1 MIKYSN
7 VITKSI
13 EKKVVKAIR
22 SILFLIVFFVPH
34 FAWSMTE
41 DLDVQA
47 STNKIVEGILS
58 FSRWPSV
65 VEHPLLCISQQAK
78 YFNMSKATGNGSY
91 RVVTISDSTKF
102 NSAGCNAIYLG
113 QESVKQQSAIIN
125 SLEGQHVLTIS
136 ENNSDCV
143 AGASFCIN
151 RRNQRFKFSVNLDS
165 LTRSGVRVNSDVL
178 LLSRDGDE

>member
-1 MIKYSN
+1 MKAIKR
-7 VITKSI
+7 
-13 EKKVVKAIR
+13 EVVKALR
-22 SILFLIVFFVPH
+22 RVLFVIVFFAPH

-41 DLDVQA
+41 DLEVQA

-58 FSRWPSV
+58 FSRWPNAE
-65 VEHPLLCISQQAK
+65 EHPLLCVSQQAK
-78 YFNMSKATGNGSY
+78 YFDLSKATGNGSY

-113 QESVKQQSAIIN
+113 QESVKQQSEIIN

-165 LTRSGVRVNSDVL
+165 LTRSGVRVNPDVL